1 MSEQRE
7 GLTALE
13 LDQLHKNCTEIAD
26 LADGL
31 KEILTELV
39 ENTSNTKALAVI
51 NISLSRII
59 TLAEEYI

>member
-1 MSEQRE
+1 MSEQI
-7 GLTALE
+7 GLTSLE

>member
-31 KEILTELV
+31 KEIITELV
-39 ENTSNTKALAVI
+39 ENTANTKSVMVIRAVLDKIVALAEVY
-51 NISLSRII
+51 
-59 TLAEEYI
+59 T

>member
-1 MSEQRE
+1 MAE
-7 GLTALE
+7 LTGLE
-13 LDQLHKNCTEIAD
+13 LDQLHQNCSEIAD